1 MSRILPASTS
11 NFQVA
16 SPGIMN
22 FDTGEDNNI
31 VSDITPQIPENDHQN
46 SSNHNSA
53 ENDKKE
59 YKTPVIQKNISKL
72 VQLRK
77 ASTPRLEEAPPRK
90 ETKEN
95 LIKKCFGFDT
105 DSSGCDSDTNISNIA
120 NTTRDS
126 LAGFSPVKSTRP
138 NNNLLIT
145 PAPYNK
151 TCDKTTKVKP
161 YSGPWLPPSLLA
173 PASQV
178 QPPPTTKPM
187 RFAPRMQF
195 KRPNPTS
202 TNVSNS
208 SRSRYLELIIIF

>member
-1 MSRILPASTS
+1 
-11 NFQVA
+11 
-16 SPGIMN
+16 MN
-22 FDTGEDNNI
+22 G
-31 VSDITPQIPENDHQN
+31 P
-46 SSNHNSA
+46 
-53 ENDKKE
+53 
-59 YKTPVIQKNISKL
+59 
-72 VQLRK
+72 
-77 ASTPRLEEAPPRK
+77 LEEAPPPK

-105 DSSGCDSDTNISNIA
+105 DSSGCDSDTNISNVA

-151 TCDKTTKVKP
+151 TCDKATKVKP
-161 YSGPWLPPSLLA
+161 YSGPWLPPSLLQ

-195 KRPNPTS
+195 KKPNPTS

-208 SRSRYLELIIIF
+208 SRSRYLVDDF

>member
-1 MSRILPASTS
+1 
-11 NFQVA
+11 
-16 SPGIMN
+16 MN
-22 FDTGEDNNI
+22 G
-31 VSDITPQIPENDHQN
+31 P
-46 SSNHNSA
+46 
-53 ENDKKE
+53 
-59 YKTPVIQKNISKL
+59 
-72 VQLRK
+72 
-77 ASTPRLEEAPPRK
+77 LEEAPPPPK

-105 DSSGCDSDTNISNIA
+105 DSSGCDSDTNISNVA

-161 YSGPWLPPSLLA
+161 YSGPWLPPSLLP

-195 KRPNPTS
+195 KKPNPTS

-208 SRSRYLELIIIF
+208 SRSRYLLNTMKRMDKQSSGDHPDPSRWWSPDFFGSNDEYNET

>member
-1 MSRILPASTS
+1 MTKFACCSLKIL
-11 NFQVA
+11 
-16 SPGIMN
+16 
-22 FDTGEDNNI
+22 EDKEKEKGSKKI
-31 VSDITPQIPENDHQN
+31 EKIGV
-46 SSNHNSA
+46 
-53 ENDKKE
+53 DKKRVLTE
-59 YKTPVIQKNISKL
+59 YMNGP
-72 VQLRK
+72 
-77 ASTPRLEEAPPRK
+77 LEEAPPPK

-105 DSSGCDSDTNISNIA
+105 DSSGCDSDTNISNVA
-120 NTTRDS
+120 STTRDS

-145 PAPYNK
+145 PAPYKK

-195 KRPNPTS
+195 KKPNPTS

-208 SRSRYLELIIIF
+208 SRSRYIF